1 MNHDDAIPDSRLD
14 LPMQPAKL
22 TTTELVTDI
31 ELAIEQVKSPSG
43 ALAPTEPLSQQP
55 PKQQTLP
62 TSPVVDS
69 FLPSPNRLLI
79 FGGLGLVSLLG
90 ISAIASNFIPHTTSV
105 KVQALI
111 EPVGETQPVQSGSGG
126 VVETISVQEHQ
137 PIQAGEVITSF
148 KNPELQAEI
157 FQAERKIAGVE
168 EQINQTDG
176 QIAAL
181 ERRRSAESTWLQ
193 QLTTE
198 GLSAQDNRIQFE
210 NSKTQ
215 LLAHRSKL
223 DDQLEQEQQQLKQ
236 LQQQQDNL
244 TIRSPKE
251 GTIYNLTV
259 TQPRQTVG
267 PDVTIAEIIPNEVD
281 LEIKALV
288 ADTAIETIEVGH
300 PTQMRLSE
308 CPAFQFG
315 SLHGQIR
322 SIAPV
327 QPAPDDSSALAA
339 PQQHTVTVNNN
350 MSPLQA
356 GSRTCELLPGM
367 QGELTIIVKQE
378 KLLNFLLRKLR
389 LQTNS

>member
-1 MNHDDAIPDSRLD
+1 M
-14 LPMQPAKL
+14 
-22 TTTELVTDI
+22 
-31 ELAIEQVKSPSG
+31 
-43 ALAPTEPLSQQP
+43 
-55 PKQQTLP
+55 
-62 TSPVVDS
+62 
-69 FLPSPNRLLI
+69 
-79 FGGLGLVSLLG
+79 
-90 ISAIASNFIPHTTSV
+90 
-105 KVQALI
+105 
-111 EPVGETQPVQSGSGG
+111 
-126 VVETISVQEHQ
+126 
-137 PIQAGEVITSF
+137 
-148 KNPELQAEI
+148 
-157 FQAERKIAGVE
+157 
-168 EQINQTDG
+168 
-176 QIAAL
+176 
-181 ERRRSAESTWLQ
+181 
-193 QLTTE
+193 
-198 GLSAQDNRIQFE
+198 
-210 NSKTQ
+210 
-215 LLAHRSKL
+215 
-223 DDQLEQEQQQLKQ
+223 
-236 LQQQQDNL
+236 
-244 TIRSPKE
+244 
-251 GTIYNLTV
+251 

-315 SLHGQIR
+315 SLHGQIS
-322 SIAPV
+322 SIEPV